1 MRHLI
6 FLIILFYLTS
16 FGQADDYEV
25 NGYAKY
31 LFSSS
36 RLAGDEN
43 RLNDHLLHARL
54 NTRWS
59 PTFSFYSVLETRLR
73 GYYGD
78 SVSEVPGFKDLIKN
92 KYDLLDLDAV
102 LLDKSDS
109 YIYAEIDRL
118 YFDYTTGKLEMTIG
132 RQRIA
137 WGTSLVWN
145 ITDLFNP
152 KSVLDFDYEEMPG
165 ADALRL
171 QYYTGAVSKAEFV
184 IKPGENR
191 YTRTIA
197 GLWSIN
203 TAGYDIFFIGGLKNN
218 RKIAGFSWA
227 GDIRGAGFRG
237 EITFSDP
244 PKKGTPAEFM
254 IPDLYGSSITEEN
267 RNSLSVVLSGDYTFE
282 NSFYIHTEML
292 YNNVGKT
299 KNTGLFSYQAGDAGL
314 LSPARWSVYHEF
326 SYNITPLTRGTVF
339 LIYNPSDRSSI
350 TVPLISHSLTESV
363 DLMLIGFLSSGKRFT
378 EYGDAGDSF
387 FLRMR
392 YSF

>member
-1 MRHLI
+1 M
-6 FLIILFYLTS
+6 
-16 FGQADDYEV
+16 
-25 NGYAKY
+25 
-31 LFSSS
+31 
-36 RLAGDEN
+36 
-43 RLNDHLLHARL
+43 
-54 NTRWS
+54 
-59 PTFSFYSVLETRLR
+59 
-73 GYYGD
+73 
-78 SVSEVPGFKDLIKN
+78 
-92 KYDLLDLDAV
+92 